1 MMTYIH
7 FRDIQSLENATFTIH
22 PPLPQKK
29 TFLRLTRAF
38 TNLQL
43 KDITVVV
50 FPLSK
55 HFMTVLKNVPTFQ
68 ELKPNPPRKQFI
80 LLNKQTREQRNWT
93 ETMIRSHGEE
103 N

>member
-1 MMTYIH
+1 MTYIH
-7 FRDIQSLENATFTIH
+7 FRDIQSLENATYTIH

-38 TNLQL
+38 TNSQL

-55 HFMTVLKNVPTFQ
+55 HFMTVLKNVPKFQ
-68 ELKPNPPRKQFI
+68 ELKANPLRKQFI
-80 LLNKQTREQRNWT
+80 LFKSKQTIEQRNWT